1 MTIGSEW
8 DARDRPP
15 MNQIQFDRRFEY
27 FEPHVENKLV
37 KMTRKYV
44 VRLIRPF
51 TDFKLF
57 VRTLLSFMPILQW
70 LPRYEIGENIFQDAI
85 AGFMVGVMHV
95 PQGIAYALL
104 AGVHPVV
111 GLYTSFFPVLAYML
125 FGTSRHTSIG
135 SFAVVALMTGNTVSR
150 LVEHS
155 SRNNSTIINNTTE
168 DLYQPIEVT
177 TALSLAIGLILIV
190 VAIAG
195 LDFVT
200 TYFSEQLVA
209 GFTTGAAVHVFVT
222 QLKDIFGVYGTPRRV
237 GAANAILRATD
248 VLTELYRA
256 NTTTIVVS
264 LITMIILLIGNRYV
278 NKRLTTYCTL
288 PIPFELLVVLLGTIA
303 SWLLSLEIKFK
314 VVVVGDIPTGLPLP
328 TPPRLKLLPLVLV
341 DAISIAAVIMAVHI
355 SMAKLLAKKHHY
367 SIDSKQEVFA
377 LGFTSAIVSFFPVFP
392 CSTSLART
400 VVNSNAGAK
409 TQFFAVF
416 SSLFIFLTLQF
427 GGAFLG
433 PLPMCVLASIIVV
446 ALVDMFLKLR
456 QLPELW
462 RVSKFDLAIWLV
474 AFTATAFID
483 VVSGLVIA
491 IVFALFTTVVRLQWP
506 NWHVLGN
513 LIGSNDYRDIERYH
527 QIRIVKNVSVVRF
540 DAPLLFTNVERFRE
554 MVEAV
559 VRDWDHPACNSH
571 LETNDET
578 IDVDE
583 CEDTARLTKKSAERD
598 PPSGRVS
605 KFLIIDCSGM
615 VYIDMMGVAC
625 LKEIYVDLKD
635 KEVDVQFAAP
645 KAPVRE
651 LFETSG
657 LYGFVNKANFYPTVH
672 DAMFFVQR
680 RRSMGIL
687 MSNQSSYETVE
698 LSDDTTQSGDVSPT
712 DSKDVLRVEVL

>member
-1 MTIGSEW
+1 MIVDRVAARPDSE
-8 DARDRPP
+8 
-15 MNQIQFDRRFEY
+15 
-27 FEPHVENKLV
+27 
-37 KMTRKYV
+37 
-44 VRLIRPF
+44 
-51 TDFKLF
+51 FKISSNLQLF
-57 VRTLLSFMPILQW
+57 HF
-70 LPRYEIGENIFQDAI
+70 RYEIGENIFQDAI

-177 TALSLAIGLILIV
+177 TALSLAIGLILVGSFFIFHLKIV

-288 PIPFELLVVLLGTIA
+288 PIPFELLVFIFF
-303 SWLLSLEIKFK
+303 SFS
-314 VVVVGDIPTGLPLP
+314 LPLP

-491 IVFALFTTVVRLQWP
+491 IVFALFTTVVRLQW
-506 NWHVLGN
+506 
-513 LIGSNDYRDIERYH
+513 
-527 QIRIVKNVSVVRF
+527 
-540 DAPLLFTNVERFRE
+540 
-554 MVEAV
+554 
-559 VRDWDHPACNSH
+559 
-571 LETNDET
+571 
-578 IDVDE
+578 
-583 CEDTARLTKKSAERD
+583 
-598 PPSGRVS
+598 
-605 KFLIIDCSGM
+605 
-615 VYIDMMGVAC
+615 
-625 LKEIYVDLKD
+625 
-635 KEVDVQFAAP
+635 
-645 KAPVRE
+645 
-651 LFETSG
+651 
-657 LYGFVNKANFYPTVH
+657 
-672 DAMFFVQR
+672 
-680 RRSMGIL
+680 
-687 MSNQSSYETVE
+687 
-698 LSDDTTQSGDVSPT
+698 
-712 DSKDVLRVEVL
+712 